1 MPARPHAAAAAFAL
15 LVATAALP
23 SAFAQS
29 AYCMPNA
36 PPGACFT
43 FELLMES
50 APADAGY
57 PTLMTLRIRNL
68 QGSTTSD
75 PASFGINSFGV
86 SRTATP
92 GGDLAPFGADF
103 LQVRPAGPLAAF
115 GGPVEFNPQPMTPF
129 VFGPEYD
136 PDQRV
141 LESEGTGIGGCA
153 SVPQPPEGY
162 FADAVARTCAV
173 QGSPVRSTSASSS
186 GSTSWQPRASGASPL
201 TTSASSS
208 EATSIWSAGSAV
220 SSTERGAERHPA
232 PPASPCLLRRFP
244 SRPRSRSLRHRYSH

>member
-1 MPARPHAAAAAFAL
+1 MQYRGCPHVLLRRRTPMPARPHAAAAAFAL

-68 QGSTTSD
+68 QGSITSD
-75 PASFGINSFGV
+75 PTLFGINSFGV

-153 SVPQPPEGY
+153 SVARPPEGY

-173 QGSPVRSTSASSS
+173 QGLTGAVDVRFFIGIYQLATASVRSVTADDLSIIIGGHVDPVGGLHCEFNGA
-186 GSTSWQPRASGASPL
+186 GSGA
-201 TTSASSS
+201 
-208 EATSIWSAGSAV
+208 
-220 SSTERGAERHPA
+220 
-232 PPASPCLLRRFP
+232 PPG
-244 SRPRSRSLRHRYSH
+244 